1 MICYIFVISKNVYN
15 SLIFGRGLNTY
26 TQTTG
31 SMSGDSEGPDEPAQS
46 ENSRDE
52 IIRKRSFSRA
62 RGIDISTFM
71 VDVEE
76 KTGDVEP
83 VVKQKPPEQDIAMGE
98 IAEIFSK
105 GGDDSK
111 RPGAIQHDGTV
122 NSAPEMDSVTD
133 LAVYGEKRLGF
144 GLLIAMILSWSL
156 IGTIVGTV
164 LDPIFGAIGLSL
176 MAIVGLYLGERWI
189 PNPNMRILGVT
200 WVIISMKLIYG
211 LILDLWHW
219 GWLDDFAFADENNL
233 LGLLLLVGV
242 SLNILIA
249 QRHDE
254 DAIAA
259 QATLILLVVGSAA
272 GALYGEFGVALMIG
286 VGTIL
291 LHGLAIIRNSGNLA
305 SMGIAVSY
313 LWVGVH
319 AISNNWDL
327 FGLTILP
334 FEDELLLFLL
344 MVCVTATNSTMA
356 AKFVDKDN
364 WFSDAF
370 KALGLGKPG
379 LWSVS
384 VSLGMIGALLAVAAN
399 RLETGYAM
407 AQLVL
412 LLTAFSASYLVVRG
426 VEWPR
431 LLPLIVLPAPLLLFS
446 LAILESGVV
455 EIVLP
460 FGLRPYSIYAALTAA
475 LTTGALLR
483 NQTAVSDHVLWAGG
497 LVIVILLTLL
507 IPANDGG
514 NGARTLLASQGLV
527 WVGLA
532 QLSMYR
538 DSPSIAGTA
547 VVGPWLWLLF
557 FATDVENRLVS
568 ADYVPILIEQYDLA
582 LWMLILLSQQ
592 VWVNIKHGE
601 TGFNLAARLGGMS
614 ELGARL
620 RDSAVLQLWNLSF
633 LLALFV
639 TWSITRPGS
648 LPAVGLFGVLTL
660 LMISHA
666 VMVLLEKH
674 RGRPRTLMTV
684 WGIATIALSWT
695 YGQQAIWAIT
705 LVITCAILLVASDK
719 MKRSGISEELMK
731 KSEALPGQLL
741 TLMMGLLSGLF
752 IIIALEPLNLMELD
766 GSSMLPSEMFNLYC
780 LTLVTLV
787 ALVLYLRRAATV
799 EKLLPPAI
807 AAVGLLG
814 VMAIT
819 AQVKDSA
826 IVLLT
831 TVLAFIGSGA
841 YLAIQGE
848 FRSEMRSIAKK
859 EERLLRIEEKQA
871 RLQRFVDA
879 QVAERDD
886 SVMALEEQDK
896 KSKLR
901 MIDVEML
908 ELAEKQRKRAKR
920 SGTGGDYDLEIG
932 DIHHKPVI
940 VMAFL
945 ITTILASTY
954 LSFSTSLSYLVLA
967 FCVVVSILFIALAR
981 IRANDIGLRL
991 PDVAGIELPIAI
1003 SMLGLVVVHLAGRV
1017 SDSVV
1022 GLDDAK
1028 HLAVIT
1034 AGLCVLASIGLVGRN
1049 DLGLR
1054 IPNAVEGIVYLL
1066 VIDRILALIIGG
1078 EVPIMYQIDPFDGN
1092 IVDWTLPL
1100 LFVEIVLIICV
1111 VAYDWVEKQRLLRN
1125 LDDHRGAVGRA
1136 AWVFFASITSVGIAG
1151 ILAIIFVLRRSWQW
1165 TQPAAVMVA
1174 WLLVPVT
1181 LSGLMF
1187 WSMEPIGLDPIDL
1200 HVIATLGGLISICFV
1215 AWSVITDSGIWLAAG
1230 LWSVH
1235 ILLIPAGLGWENL
1248 VILAILF
1255 IICSTTSW
1263 VSGILVMRKS
1273 WRVFGALDMVLSWIV
1288 AMIMF
1293 SIGAGIEA
1301 MLAILI
1307 ASSILLG
1314 VVTYLNQTY
1323 EKEIING

>member
-1 MICYIFVISKNVYN
+1 
-15 SLIFGRGLNTY
+15 
-26 TQTTG
+26 
-31 SMSGDSEGPDEPAQS
+31 MSEDSSGPEQPA
-46 ENSRDE
+46 NNDDSRDE
-52 IIRKRSFSRA
+52 VLRKRSFSRA
-62 RGIDISTFM
+62 RGIDISSFM
-71 VDVEE
+71 VTDDEP
-76 KTGDVEP
+76 KSEP
-83 VVKQKPPEQDIAMGE
+83 VEISQEVSQEPDIAMGE
-98 IAEIFSK
+98 IAEIFSR
-105 GGDDSK
+105 GGNDFD
-111 RPGAIQHDGTV
+111 RPGAIQADGTV
-122 NSAPEMDSVTD
+122 TTAPEMDSVTD

-144 GLLIAMILSWSL
+144 GLLVAMVFSWSL

-164 LDPIFGAIGLSL
+164 LDPIFGAIGLTA
-176 MAIVGLYLGERWI
+176 MAVIGLYLGERWI

-219 GWLDDFAFADENNL
+219 GWLDSVSFADEDNL
-233 LGLLLLVGV
+233 LGILLLVGV
-242 SLNILIA
+242 GLNIGIA

-286 VGTIL
+286 IGTIM

-319 AISNNWDL
+319 AISNDWDL

-356 AKFVDKDN
+356 AKFVNKDN

-399 RLETGYAM
+399 RLETGYAL

-431 LLPLIVLPAPLLLFS
+431 LLPLIVLPAPLLLFA
-446 LAILESGVV
+446 LAILESG
-455 EIVLP
+455 IVDLNLP
-460 FGLRPYSIYAALTAA
+460 FGLRPYSIYAAVTAV

-514 NGARTLLASQGLV
+514 SGARTLLVSQGIV
-527 WVGLA
+527 WIGLA

-547 VVGPWLWLLF
+547 VVGPWLWLML

-582 LWMLILLSQQ
+582 VWMLLLVSQQ
-592 VWVNIKHGE
+592 IWVNMKHGE
-601 TGFNLAARLGGMS
+601 TGFNLASRLGGMS
-614 ELGARL
+614 ELSARL

-633 LLALFV
+633 LLTLFV
-639 TWSITRPGS
+639 TWSVTRPGA
-648 LPAVGLFGVLTL
+648 LPAIGLFGILTI

-666 VMVLLEKH
+666 IMVLFEKH

-684 WGIATIALSWT
+684 WGVATIALSWT

-705 LVITCAILLVASDK
+705 LVITCAILLFASDR
-719 MKRSGISEELMK
+719 MKRSGASDELLK
-731 KSEALPGQLL
+731 KAEALPGQLL
-741 TLMMGLLSGLF
+741 TLMMGLLSGFF
-752 IIIALEPLNLMELD
+752 IIIALEPLNLMQLD
-766 GSSMLPSEMFNLYC
+766 GSSFLPDETLNLYC
-780 LTLVTLV
+780 LTLITLV
-787 ALVLYLRRAATV
+787 ALTLYLRRAATV

-807 AAVGLLG
+807 AAVGLLS

-826 IVLLT
+826 LVLLAT
-831 TVLAFIGSGA
+831 ILMFIGSGA

-848 FRSEMRSIAKK
+848 FRSEMRSIARK
-859 EERLLRIEEKQA
+859 EDRLLRIEEKQA
-871 RLQRFVDA
+871 RLEKFVAA
-879 QVAERDD
+879 QATQKGNSAAINDQ
-886 SVMALEEQDK
+886 QDNK
-896 KSKLR
+896 TKLK
-901 MIDVEML
+901 MIDIEML
-908 ELAEKQRKRAKR
+908 DLVEKQRKRAKR
-920 SGTGGDYDLEIG
+920 AGTSGQYDLEIG
-932 DIHHKPVI
+932 DIHHRPVI
-940 VMAFL
+940 VIAFL

-954 LSFSTSLSYLVLA
+954 LSFTSSLSYLILA
-967 FCVVVSILFIALAR
+967 FCVVISILFIALAR

-1003 SMLGLVVVHLAGRV
+1003 SMIGLVIVHLAGRI

-1028 HLAVIT
+1028 HLAVLT
-1034 AGLCVLASIGLVGRN
+1034 GGLCILASVGLVGRN

-1054 IPNAVEGIVYLL
+1054 IPNAVEGVVYLL
-1066 VIDRILALIIGG
+1066 VIDRIFALIIGG
-1078 EVPIMYQIDPFDGN
+1078 EVPIMYRVDPFSGSM
-1092 IVDWTLPL
+1092 VDWTLPL
-1100 LFVEIVLIICV
+1100 IFVEIVLLCSV
-1111 VAYDWVEKQRLLRN
+1111 VAFDWVEKQRLVRG

-1136 AWVFFASITSVGIAG
+1136 AWVVFAGIISIGIAG
-1151 ILAIIFVLRRSWQW
+1151 ILAIIFVFRRSWSW
-1165 TQPAAVMVA
+1165 TQPAAVMVS
-1174 WLLVPVT
+1174 WLMLPIA
-1181 LSGLMF
+1181 LSGLMY
-1187 WSMEPIGLDPIDL
+1187 WCMEPIGLPPISL
-1200 HVIATLGGLISICFV
+1200 HITATGAGIVSIGFVI
-1215 AWSVITDSGIWLAAG
+1215 WSVITDSGVWLASG
-1230 LWSVH
+1230 LWAVH
-1235 ILLIPAGLGWENL
+1235 LLLLPASFGWES
-1248 VILAILF
+1248 LAVVAVLL
-1255 IICSTTSW
+1255 IICSATAW

-1273 WRVFGALDMVLSWIV
+1273 WRVFGALDMVLAWVV
-1288 AMIMF
+1288 AMIML
-1293 SIGAGIEA
+1293 SVGAGIEA

-1314 VVTYLNQTY
+1314 IVTYLNQTY
-1323 EKEIING
+1323 EKTIING

>member
-1 MICYIFVISKNVYN
+1 MYN

-242 SLNILIA
+242 GLNILIA

-460 FGLRPYSIYAALTAA
+460 FGLRPYSI
-475 LTTGALLR
+475 
-483 NQTAVSDHVLWAGG
+483 
-497 LVIVILLTLL
+497 
-507 IPANDGG
+507 
-514 NGARTLLASQGLV
+514 
-527 WVGLA
+527 
-532 QLSMYR
+532 
-538 DSPSIAGTA
+538 
-547 VVGPWLWLLF
+547 
-557 FATDVENRLVS
+557 
-568 ADYVPILIEQYDLA
+568 
-582 LWMLILLSQQ
+582 
-592 VWVNIKHGE
+592 
-601 TGFNLAARLGGMS
+601 
-614 ELGARL
+614 
-620 RDSAVLQLWNLSF
+620 
-633 LLALFV
+633 
-639 TWSITRPGS
+639 
-648 LPAVGLFGVLTL
+648 
-660 LMISHA
+660 
-666 VMVLLEKH
+666 
-674 RGRPRTLMTV
+674 
-684 WGIATIALSWT
+684 
-695 YGQQAIWAIT
+695 
-705 LVITCAILLVASDK
+705 
-719 MKRSGISEELMK
+719 
-731 KSEALPGQLL
+731 
-741 TLMMGLLSGLF
+741 
-752 IIIALEPLNLMELD
+752 
-766 GSSMLPSEMFNLYC
+766 
-780 LTLVTLV
+780 
-787 ALVLYLRRAATV
+787 
-799 EKLLPPAI
+799 
-807 AAVGLLG
+807 
-814 VMAIT
+814 
-819 AQVKDSA
+819 
-826 IVLLT
+826 
-831 TVLAFIGSGA
+831 
-841 YLAIQGE
+841 
-848 FRSEMRSIAKK
+848 
-859 EERLLRIEEKQA
+859 
-871 RLQRFVDA
+871 
-879 QVAERDD
+879 
-886 SVMALEEQDK
+886 
-896 KSKLR
+896 
-901 MIDVEML
+901 
-908 ELAEKQRKRAKR
+908 
-920 SGTGGDYDLEIG
+920 
-932 DIHHKPVI
+932 
-940 VMAFL
+940 
-945 ITTILASTY
+945 
-954 LSFSTSLSYLVLA
+954 
-967 FCVVVSILFIALAR
+967 
-981 IRANDIGLRL
+981 
-991 PDVAGIELPIAI
+991 
-1003 SMLGLVVVHLAGRV
+1003 
-1017 SDSVV
+1017 
-1022 GLDDAK
+1022 
-1028 HLAVIT
+1028 
-1034 AGLCVLASIGLVGRN
+1034 
-1049 DLGLR
+1049 
-1054 IPNAVEGIVYLL
+1054 
-1066 VIDRILALIIGG
+1066 
-1078 EVPIMYQIDPFDGN
+1078 
-1092 IVDWTLPL
+1092 
-1100 LFVEIVLIICV
+1100 
-1111 VAYDWVEKQRLLRN
+1111 
-1125 LDDHRGAVGRA
+1125 
-1136 AWVFFASITSVGIAG
+1136 
-1151 ILAIIFVLRRSWQW
+1151 
-1165 TQPAAVMVA
+1165 
-1174 WLLVPVT
+1174 
-1181 LSGLMF
+1181 
-1187 WSMEPIGLDPIDL
+1187 
-1200 HVIATLGGLISICFV
+1200 
-1215 AWSVITDSGIWLAAG
+1215 
-1230 LWSVH
+1230 
-1235 ILLIPAGLGWENL
+1235 
-1248 VILAILF
+1248 
-1255 IICSTTSW
+1255 
-1263 VSGILVMRKS
+1263 
-1273 WRVFGALDMVLSWIV
+1273 
-1288 AMIMF
+1288 
-1293 SIGAGIEA
+1293 
-1301 MLAILI
+1301 
-1307 ASSILLG
+1307 
-1314 VVTYLNQTY
+1314 
-1323 EKEIING
+1323 

>member
-1 MICYIFVISKNVYN
+1 MNKS
-15 SLIFGRGLNTY
+15 GRGLNTY
-26 TQTTG
+26 AQTT
-31 SMSGDSEGPDEPAQS
+31 SCMTEDSSGQEQPADK
-46 ENSRDE
+46 NDSRDE

-62 RGIDISTFM
+62 RGIDVSSFM
-71 VDVEE
+71 VDEKDNQEDLWAKAVEE
-76 KTGDVEP
+76 VEEE
-83 VVKQKPPEQDIAMGE
+83 KDIAMGE

-105 GGDDSK
+105 GGEDFD
-111 RPGAIQHDGTV
+111 RAGAIQKDGTV
-122 NSAPEMDSVTD
+122 KSAPEMDSVTD

-144 GLLIAMILSWSL
+144 GLLIAMIFSWSL

-164 LDPIFGAIGLSL
+164 LDPIFGAIGLSV
-176 MAIVGLYLGERWI
+176 MAIVGLYLGEKWI

-211 LILDLWHW
+211 LVLDLWHW
-219 GWLDDFAFADENNL
+219 GWLDDFSFADEDNL
-233 LGLLLLVGV
+233 LGALLLLGV
-242 SLNILIA
+242 VLNIGIA

-259 QATLILLVVGSAA
+259 QAILILLVVGSAA
-272 GALYGEFGVALMIG
+272 GALYGEFGVAVMIG
-286 VGTIL
+286 IGTIM

-319 AISNNWDL
+319 AISNNWDF
-327 FGLTILP
+327 FGLEILP

-356 AKFVDKDN
+356 AKFVEKDN

-370 KALGLGKPG
+370 KSLGLGKPG

-384 VSLGMIGALLAVAAN
+384 VGLGMIGALLAVAAN
-399 RLETGYAM
+399 RLETGYAL

-426 VEWPR
+426 VEWSR
-431 LLPLIVLPAPLLLFS
+431 LLPLIILPAPILLFA
-446 LAILESGVV
+446 LAILESG
-455 EIVLP
+455 IADIDLP
-460 FGLRPYSIYAALTAA
+460 YGLRPYSFYAAITAA
-475 LTTGALLR
+475 FTAGALLR

-497 LVIVILLTLL
+497 LVIVVLLTLL
-507 IPANDGG
+507 IPANDEGS
-514 NGARTLLASQGLV
+514 GARTLLISQGIV

-557 FATDVENRLVS
+557 FATDAENRLVS

-582 LWMLILLSQQ
+582 AWMLILLSQQ
-592 VWVNIKHGE
+592 IWVNIKHGE
-601 TGFNLAARLGGMS
+601 TGFNLASRLSGMS
-614 ELGARL
+614 ELGARI
-620 RDSAVLQLWNLSF
+620 RDSEILQLWNLSF

-648 LPAVGLFGVLTL
+648 LPAIGLFGVLTL

-666 VMVLLEKH
+666 IMVLLGKH
-674 RGRPRTLMTV
+674 KGKPRTLMTV
-684 WGIATIALSWT
+684 WGVSAIALSWT
-695 YGQQAIWAIT
+695 YGQQGVWAIT
-705 LVITCAILLVASDK
+705 LVITSAILLISADRK
-719 MKRSGISEELMK
+719 KNSGMSEELLK
-731 KSEALPGQLL
+731 KAEAMPGQLL

-752 IIIALEPLNLMELD
+752 IIIALEPLNLMQLD
-766 GSSMLPSEMFNLYC
+766 GGSILPDEILNLYI
-780 LTLVTLV
+780 LTAITLV

-807 AAVGLLG
+807 AAVGLLA

-819 AQVKDSA
+819 AQIKDSA

-831 TVLAFIGSGA
+831 TILTFIGAGA

-848 FRSEMRSIAKK
+848 FRSEIRSVAKK

-871 RLQRFVDA
+871 RLQKFVEA
-879 QVAERDD
+879 QAEEMDD
-886 SVMALEEQDK
+886 SNAILKEEDNK
-896 KSKLR
+896 TKLK
-901 MIDVEML
+901 MIDIEML
-908 ELAEKQRKRAKR
+908 DLVEKQRKRAKR
-920 SGTGGDYDLEIG
+920 AGTTGEYDLEIG

-945 ITTILASTY
+945 VTTILASAY
-954 LSFSTSLSYLVLA
+954 LSFTSSLSYLVLA
-967 FCVVVSILFIALAR
+967 FCVVISILFIALAR

-1003 SMLGLVVVHLAGRV
+1003 SMAGLVLVHLAGRI

-1034 AGLCVLASIGLVGRN
+1034 AGLCVLAGIGLIGRN

-1054 IPNAVEGIVYLL
+1054 IPNAVEGVVYLL
-1066 VIDRILALIIGG
+1066 AVDRVLALIIGG
-1078 EVPIMYQIDPFDGN
+1078 EVPVMYRVDPFDGGL
-1092 IVDWTLPL
+1092 IDWTLPI
-1100 LFVEIVLIICV
+1100 LFVEVVLLACV
-1111 VAYDWVEKQRLLRN
+1111 LAYDWVEKQRLMRGLA
-1125 LDDHRGAVGRA
+1125 DHRGAVGRA
-1136 AWVFFASITSVGIAG
+1136 AWVIFAGLISIGVAG
-1151 ILAIIFVLRRSWQW
+1151 ILAIIFVLRRGWNW

-1174 WLLVPVT
+1174 WLIIPIA
-1181 LSGLMF
+1181 LSGLMY
-1187 WSMEPIGLDPIDL
+1187 WSLEPIGIEPIGIHIL
-1200 HVIATLGGLISICFV
+1200 STIVGGLSILFV
-1215 AWSVITDSGIWLAAG
+1215 IWSIVTDSGAWLAAG

-1235 ILLIPAGLGWENL
+1235 LLLIPSGFGWGAL
-1248 VILAILF
+1248 VFVAVLLTV
-1255 IICSTTSW
+1255 CSATSW

-1273 WRVFGALDMVLSWIV
+1273 WRVFGALDMVLAWIV
-1288 AMIMF
+1288 AMVMF
-1293 SIGAGIEA
+1293 STGAGIET

-1314 VVTYLNQTY
+1314 IVTYLNQTY

>member
-1 MICYIFVISKNVYN
+1 MMIY
-15 SLIFGRGLNTY
+15 FGRGLNKY
-26 TQTTG
+26 NPTTG
-31 SMSGDSEGPDEPAQS
+31 YMSDDAGEENQS
-46 ENSRDE
+46 PSKDDSRDE

-62 RGIDISTFM
+62 RGIDISSFM
-71 VDVEE
+71 VGDDSKTESTDFVE
-76 KTGDVEP
+76 KTEV
-83 VVKQKPPEQDIAMGE
+83 EQDIAMGE

-105 GGDDSK
+105 GGEDFD
-111 RPGAIQHDGTV
+111 RPGAIQKDGTV
-122 NSAPEMDSVTD
+122 KTVPENDSVTD

-144 GLLIAMILSWSL
+144 GLLIAMVFSWSL

-164 LDPIFGAIGLSL
+164 LDPILGAIGLSV
-176 MAIVGLYLGERWI
+176 MAVVGLYLGEKWI

-211 LILDLWHW
+211 LVLDLWHW
-219 GWLDDFAFADENNL
+219 GWLDDFSFANENEI
-233 LGLLLLVGV
+233 LGALLLLGV
-242 SLNILIA
+242 VLNIAIA

-272 GALYGEFGVALMIG
+272 GAIYGEFGVAIMIG
-286 VGTIL
+286 LGTIL
-291 LHGLAIIRNSGNLA
+291 LHGLAIVRNSGNLA

-319 AISNNWDL
+319 AISNNWEF
-327 FGLTILP
+327 FGLEILP

-356 AKFVDKDN
+356 AMFVNKDN

-370 KALGLGKPG
+370 KSLGLGKPG

-384 VSLGMIGALLAVAAN
+384 VGLGMIGALLAVAAN
-399 RLETGYAM
+399 RLETGYAL

-412 LLTAFSASYLVVRG
+412 LLTAFSASYLIVRG
-426 VEWPR
+426 VAWPR
-431 LLPLIVLPAPLLLFS
+431 LLPLIVFPAPILLFA
-446 LAILESGVV
+446 LAILESG
-455 EIVLP
+455 IIDLSLP
-460 FGLRPYSIYAALTAA
+460 YGLRPYSIYAAITAA
-475 LTTGALLR
+475 LTAGALLR

-497 LVIVILLTLL
+497 LLIVVLLTLL
-507 IPANDGG
+507 IPANDGAS
-514 NGARTLLASQGLV
+514 GARTLLVSQGLV

-557 FATDVENRLVS
+557 FATDAESRLVS

-582 LWMLILLSQQ
+582 IWMIVLLSQQ
-592 VWVNIKHGE
+592 IWVNMKHGD
-601 TGFNLAARLGGMS
+601 TGFNLASRLSGMS

-620 RDSAVLQLWNLSF
+620 RDSEVLQLWNLSF

-639 TWSITRPGS
+639 TWAITRPGA
-648 LPAVGLFGVLTL
+648 LPAIGLFGVLVL

-666 VMVLLEKH
+666 IMVLFDKH
-674 RGRPRTLMTV
+674 KGRPRSLMTI
-684 WGIATIALSWT
+684 WGVSVIALSWT
-695 YGQQAIWAIT
+695 YGQQGLWAIT
-705 LVITCAILLVASDK
+705 LVITSAILLISSDR
-719 MKRSGISEELMK
+719 MKRSGISDELLQK
-731 KSEALPGQLL
+731 AEALPGQLL

-766 GSSMLPSEMFNLYC
+766 GSSLLPDESFNLYT
-780 LTLVTLV
+780 LTGITLVG
-787 ALVLYLRRAATV
+787 LVLYLRRAATV

-807 AAVGLLG
+807 SAVGLLT

-826 IVLLT
+826 IVLLA

-841 YLAIQGE
+841 YLAVQGE

-871 RLQRFVDA
+871 RLQKFVEA
-879 QVAERDD
+879 QV
-886 SVMALEEQDK
+886 EQKGESATNIEDQDT
-896 KSKLR
+896 KSKLK

-908 ELAEKQRKRAKR
+908 DLVEKQRKRAKR
-920 SGTGGDYDLEIG
+920 AGTSGEHDLELG
-932 DIHHKPVI
+932 DIHHRPVI
-940 VMAFL
+940 VIAFL
-945 ITTILASTY
+945 VTTILASTY
-954 LSFSTSLSYLVLA
+954 LSFTSSLSYLILA

-991 PDVAGIELPIAI
+991 PDIAGIELPIAI
-1003 SMLGLVVVHLAGRV
+1003 SMGGLVLVHLAGRI

-1034 AGLCVLASIGLVGRN
+1034 VGLCVLAGIGLIGRN

-1066 VIDRILALIIGG
+1066 ALDRVFALIIGG
-1078 EVPIMYQIDPFDGN
+1078 EVPIMYRVDPFDGN
-1092 IVDWTLPL
+1092 LVDWTLPL
-1100 LFVEIVLIICV
+1100 LFVEFVLLACV
-1111 VAYDWVEKQRLLRN
+1111 FAYDWVEKQRLMRGLE
-1125 LDDHRGAVGRA
+1125 DHRGAVGRS
-1136 AWVFFASITSVGIAG
+1136 AWVIFAGLISVGFAG
-1151 ILAIIFVLRRSWQW
+1151 ILAIVLVIRRSWNW
-1165 TQPAAVMVA
+1165 TQPAAVMVS
-1174 WLLVPVT
+1174 WLLAPVAI
-1181 LSGLMF
+1181 SGLMY
-1187 WSMEPIGLDPIDL
+1187 WSLELFGVEPIGI
-1200 HVIATLGGLISICFV
+1200 HVLATVFGGASIFFV
-1215 AWSVITDSGIWLAAG
+1215 IWSVATDSGVWLAAG

-1235 ILLIPAGLGWENL
+1235 LLLIPSGFGWSSL
-1248 VILAILF
+1248 TIVAILM
-1255 IICSTTSW
+1255 IICSATSW

-1273 WRVFGALDMVLSWIV
+1273 WRVFGALDMVLAWIV
-1288 AMIMF
+1288 AMVMF
-1293 SIGAGIEA
+1293 STGAGIEA

-1307 ASSILLG
+1307 ASSVLLG
-1314 VVTYLNQTY
+1314 IVTYLNQTY
-1323 EKEIING
+1323 EKQIING

>member
-1 MICYIFVISKNVYN
+1 MK
-15 SLIFGRGLNTY
+15 TY
-26 TQTTG
+26 TQRT
-31 SMSGDSEGPDEPAQS
+31 SHMSEKSGGHKEPAS
-46 ENSRDE
+46 TENSRDE
-52 IIRKRSFSRA
+52 ILRKRSFSRA
-62 RGIDISTFM
+62 RGIDISSFM
-71 VDVEE
+71 VDTEDSE
-76 KTGDVEP
+76 ADPAEDVQEAL
-83 VVKQKPPEQDIAMGE
+83 VEQDIAMGQ

-105 GGDDSK
+105 GGEDGK
-111 RPGAIQHDGTV
+111 LPGAVQKDGTV
-122 NSAPEMDSVTD
+122 STPPDMDSVTD

-144 GLLIAMILSWSL
+144 GLLIAMVLSWSL

-164 LDPIFGAIGLSL
+164 LQPVYGAIGLSV

-211 LILDLWHW
+211 LVLDLWHW
-219 GWLDDFAFADENNL
+219 GWLDGVSFADENNL
-233 LGLLLLVGV
+233 LGALLLVGV
-242 SLNILIA
+242 GLNIAVA

-272 GALYGEFGVALMIG
+272 GALYGEIGVALMIG
-286 VGTIL
+286 LGTVL
-291 LHGLAIIRNSGNLA
+291 LHGLAIIRSSGNLA

-319 AISNNWDL
+319 AISNNWDF

-356 AKFVDKDN
+356 AKFVNNDN

-384 VSLGMIGALLAVAAN
+384 VGLGMIGALLAVAAN
-399 RLETGYAM
+399 RLETGYAL

-426 VEWPR
+426 VEWPK
-431 LLPLIVLPAPLLLFS
+431 LLPMIVLPAPFLLFA
-446 LAILESGVV
+446 LAIFESGII
-455 EIVLP
+455 ELSLP
-460 FGLRPYSIYAALTAA
+460 FGLRPYSIYAAITAILTS
-475 LTTGALLR
+475 GALLR
-483 NQTAVSDHVLWAGG
+483 NQTAVSDHVIWSGG
-497 LVIVILLTLL
+497 LVIVVLLTLL
-507 IPANDGG
+507 IPANDGST
-514 NGARTLLASQGLV
+514 GARTLLVSQGIV

-532 QLSMYR
+532 QLSMHR

-582 LWMLILLSQQ
+582 AWMLILLSQQ
-592 VWVNIKHGE
+592 IWVNIKHGE

-620 RDSAVLQLWNLSF
+620 RDSAILQLWNLSF

-639 TWSITRPGS
+639 TWSVTRPGA
-648 LPAVGLFGVLTL
+648 LPAIGLFGVLTL

-666 VMVLLEKH
+666 GMVLLDKH

-684 WGIATIALSWT
+684 WGIAVIALSWT
-695 YGQQAIWAIT
+695 YGQQAIWAIA
-705 LVITCAILLVASDK
+705 LVITCAILLISSDK
-719 MKRSGISEELMK
+719 MKRLGMSDELLK
-731 KSEALPGQLL
+731 KSEAMPGQLL
-741 TLMMGLLSGLF
+741 TLMMFLLSGFF
-752 IIIALEPLNLMELD
+752 IIIALEPLNMMQLD
-766 GSSMLPSEMFNLYC
+766 GSSILPDDTFNLYC
-780 LTLVTLV
+780 LTAITLV

-807 AAVGLLG
+807 AAVGLLAI
-814 VMAIT
+814 MAIT

-826 IVLLT
+826 IVLLVT
-831 TVLAFIGSGA
+831 ILAFIGAGA

-848 FRSEMRSIAKK
+848 FRSEMRSIAMK
-859 EERLLRIEEKQA
+859 EERLLRIEEKQS
-871 RLQRFVDA
+871 RLKKFVDA
-879 QVAERDD
+879 QVVDKGE
-886 SVMALEEQDK
+886 SVSILEGQDNK
-896 KSKLR
+896 AKLK

-920 SGTGGDYDLEIG
+920 AGTGGEYDLEIG

-940 VMAFL
+940 VIAFL

-954 LSFSTSLSYLVLA
+954 LSFTTSLSYIVLA

-1003 SMLGLVVVHLAGRV
+1003 SMVGLVIVHLAGRV

-1034 AGLCVLASIGLVGRN
+1034 AGLCVLASIGLIGRN

-1054 IPNAVEGIVYLL
+1054 IPNAVEGVVYLL
-1066 VIDRILALIIGG
+1066 VIDRVLALIIGG
-1078 EVPIMYQIDPFDGN
+1078 EVPVMYQIDPFDGSL
-1092 IVDWTLPL
+1092 IDWTLPL
-1100 LFVEIVLIICV
+1100 LFIEGVLIGCV
-1111 VAYDWVEKQRLLRN
+1111 VAYDWVEKQRLMRGLE
-1125 LDDHRGAVGRA
+1125 DHRGAVGRA
-1136 AWVFFASITSVGIAG
+1136 AWVTFASLTSIGFAG
-1151 ILAIIFVLRRSWQW
+1151 ILVILFVLRRSWYW
-1165 TQPAAVMVA
+1165 TQPAAVMVS
-1174 WLLVPVT
+1174 WLLAPIT

-1187 WSMEPIGLDPIDL
+1187 WSMEPVGLSPVDL
-1200 HVIATLGGLISICFV
+1200 HITATIAGVISICFV
-1215 AWSVITDSGIWLAAG
+1215 IWSVISDSGIWLASG
-1230 LWSVH
+1230 LWSIH
-1235 ILLIPAGLGWENL
+1235 LLLIPAGFGWQSL
-1248 VILAILF
+1248 AVVAILL
-1255 IICSTTSW
+1255 IICSTTAW

-1273 WRVFGALDMVLSWIV
+1273 WRVFGALDMVLAWIV

-1293 SIGAGIEA
+1293 STGAGIET
-1301 MLAILI
+1301 MLSILV

-1314 VVTYLNQTY
+1314 IVTYLNQTY
-1323 EKEIING
+1323 EKDIVNG